1 MLGRRFRMTLAIG
14 ALAGLVLALV
24 IQVLLSQAFISRDTN
39 GWTWFLTAIG
49 GLAVG
54 GALTLFFYGVST
66 DRTDTGPKPRGRA
79 DVSTEGEDRK
89 SRRRRRRRSVE
100 PR

>member
-1 MLGRRFRMTLAIG
+1 MTLAMG
-14 ALAGLVLALV
+14 AVVGLVAALV
-24 IQVLLSQAFISRDTN
+24 IQLLLSQVFISRDTS

-49 GLAVG
+49 GIAVG
-54 GALTLFFYGVST
+54 GALTLFLYGVST
-66 DRTDTGPKPRGRA
+66 ERTDTGPKPRGRA

-89 SRRRRRRRSVE
+89 SRRRRHAAE